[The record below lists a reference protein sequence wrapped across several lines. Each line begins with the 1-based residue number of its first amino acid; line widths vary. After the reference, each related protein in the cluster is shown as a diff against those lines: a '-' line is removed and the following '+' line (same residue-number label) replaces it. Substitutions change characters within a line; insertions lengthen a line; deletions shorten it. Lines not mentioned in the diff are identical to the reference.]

1 MRAVLSLYA
10 KILEGWSKN
19 WRGWRGIQPLCP
31 LASAGEEVASDDF
44 FCTTFR
50 QFPFKAFKGGYRAGV
65 TGVNIV
71 TPSLKMYTVYIY
83 YKEYHIYKATLL
95 ANESIGPRSDY
106 SNQPSLCFTKQNQ
119 FIQLF

>member
-44 FCTTFR
+44 FAQLSVNFHLK
-50 QFPFKAFKGGYRAGV
+50 PSRAD
-65 TGVNIV
+65 TG
-71 TPSLKMYTVYIY
+71 P
-83 YKEYHIYKATLL
+83 
-95 ANESIGPRSDY
+95 G
-106 SNQPSLCFTKQNQ
+106 
-119 FIQLF
+119 